1 MIWQQVLGSSNVQ
14 AIAYDEEKKEVH
26 VKFHP
31 NGDEY
36 VYENVGPGIWD
47 ELLNTQSK
55 GRFVQIQLRRAHPYR
70 KVDSVQQEA
79 GAKQPEA
86 N

>member
-31 NGDEY
+31 DGIEY
-36 VYENVGPGIWD
+36 IYENVGPGIWD
-47 ELLNTQSK
+47 ELQHTASK
-55 GRFVQIQLRRAHPYR
+55 GRYVQIQLKRAHPYR
-70 KVDSVQQEA
+70 KAEVVTEEEVQ
-79 GAKQPEA
+79 
-86 N
+86 

>member
-31 NGDEY
+31 DGAEY
-36 VYENVGPGIWD
+36 VYEDVGPGIWD
-47 ELLNTQSK
+47 ELLNTPSK
-55 GRFVQIQLRRAHPYR
+55 GRFVQIQLRRAHSYR
-70 KVDSVQQEA
+70 RVASVQQQVNE
-79 GAKQPEA
+79 
-86 N
+86 